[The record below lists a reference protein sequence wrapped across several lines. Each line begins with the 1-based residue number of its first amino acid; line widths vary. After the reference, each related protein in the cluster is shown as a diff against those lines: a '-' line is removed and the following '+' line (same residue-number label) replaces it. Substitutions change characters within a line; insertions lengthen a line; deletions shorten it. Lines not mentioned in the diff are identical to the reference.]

1 MKTLLLIAIFSL
13 TDVCFAAAG
22 DIDDFF
28 VSFLKGEQ
36 TVFESNKKVSR
47 REIQRMRVEIWT
59 AWREAVNENEEFK
72 LAKMDKDTVVSASK
86 WKLPPELENNA
97 VMNFTLFN
105 KGKKPLTGYPLFLYL
120 HGSGPKEKEYARGLE
135 LTKGFNDA
143 PSVYFVPQIPNEGGY
158 YRWWQRAKIY
168 AWERLLRLAM
178 VSGDYNPD
186 KIYIVGISEGAY
198 GTQRLTSYFADY
210 LAGGGAMAGG
220 EPLKNAPAVN
230 CANTAF
236 SLITGSYDAG
246 FYRNTLTGYTAE
258 AFDELAQGKDSMYMH
273 RIELIPGKG
282 HSIDYSTTTPWL
294 SQFTRDPYPKY
305 VSWENFPVDGCYRK
319 GFHNLYVNEPSHV
332 TKDGRTY
339 YEEKIVGDTIILNVD
354 TVAYETIQKDSI
366 WGIDMKFKR
375 NLAPAQHGNV
385 TIFLNR
391 SLVNLSRPVTV
402 ILNGNVVHHGKV
414 PESLASMVNSCAYYG
429 DPRRIYTAQVD
440 VKW

>member
-1 MKTLLLIAIFSL
+1 
-13 TDVCFAAAG
+13 
-22 DIDDFF
+22 
-28 VSFLKGEQ
+28 
-36 TVFESNKKVSR
+36 
-47 REIQRMRVEIWT
+47 
-59 AWREAVNENEEFK
+59 
-72 LAKMDKDTVVSASK
+72 
-86 WKLPPELENNA
+86 
-97 VMNFTLFN
+97 
-105 KGKKPLTGYPLFLYL
+105 
-120 HGSGPKEKEYARGLE
+120 
-135 LTKGFNDA
+135 
-143 PSVYFVPQIPNEGGY
+143 
-158 YRWWQRAKIY
+158 
-168 AWERLLRLAM
+168 
-178 VSGDYNPD
+178 
-186 KIYIVGISEGAY
+186 
-198 GTQRLTSYFADY
+198 
-210 LAGGGAMAGG
+210 MAGG